1 MPTQLVSNLLE
12 AAVSAAGIDK
22 AEYPHVWA
30 KWVDKVNME
39 NKTGYAFVG
48 DFFDNDPVEIDMDK
62 PRLVIVAASTG
73 TQGYHER
80 TRSANYHYI
89 YELHHV
95 LLFQAPNTFEQTGLV
110 STDSRK
116 WALQLRDQVNLI
128 LGRIHQ
134 IYGDSTPLQMAYD
147 HISQRL
153 LSYRLG
159 DALTWDAKDVHA
171 IFVLLEQ
178 LERR

>member
-1 MPTQLVSNLLE
+1 MPTQLSENLLQMAVE
-12 AAVSAAGIDK
+12 AVGIDK
-22 AEYPHVWA
+22 AAYPHVWA
-30 KWVDKVNME
+30 KWVDSVNME
-39 NKTGYAFVG
+39 KKTGYAFVG
-48 DFFDNDPVEIDMDK
+48 DFLNNEPVEIDMSK

-73 TQGYHER
+73 QHEYR
-80 TRSANYHYI
+80 AARRWHYV

-95 LLFQAPNTFEQTGLV
+95 LLFSPPATFEPTGLV
-110 STDSRK
+110 SEDSRK

-134 IYGDSTPLQMAYD
+134 VYGESTPLQAAYD
-147 HISQRL
+147 HISKRL
-153 LSYRLG
+153 LSHRLG
-159 DALTWDAKDVHA
+159 DKLTWDDQDVHA

>member
-1 MPTQLVSNLLE
+1 MPTQLVSNLLDT
-12 AAVSAAGIDK
+12 AVSAAGIDR
-22 AEYPHVWA
+22 AEHPHCWA
-30 KWVDKVNME
+30 KWVDKVDLTK
-39 NKTGYAFVG
+39 KTGYAFVG
-48 DFFDNDPVEIDMDK
+48 DFFGNDPVEIDMDK
-62 PRLVIVAASTG
+62 PRLAIVAASTG
-73 TQGYHER
+73 EHEYR
-80 TRSANYHYI
+80 AARQWHYI

-95 LLFQAPNTFEQTGLV
+95 LLFQAPDTFEPTGLV

-116 WALQLRDQVNLI
+116 WALQLRDQINLI

-134 IYGDSTPLQMAYD
+134 VYGESTPLQMAYD